1 MLKGD
6 SLDYLINM
14 SGMDEYCL
22 ECLPNF
28 GSADGLSFRGTM
40 FVIKT
45 SIKSNV
51 NVINMSYTC
60 EAI

>member
-1 MLKGD
+1 
-6 SLDYLINM
+6 
-14 SGMDEYCL
+14 MDEYCL

-45 SIKSNV
+45 SSKSNV
-51 NVINMSYTC
+51 NVINMSYTYHVV
-60 EAI
+60 

>member
-1 MLKGD
+1 
-6 SLDYLINM
+6 
-14 SGMDEYCL
+14 MDEYCL

-51 NVINMSYTC
+51 NVINMSYTYNV
-60 EAI
+60 I